1 MSFCVSKNKILEV
14 AGGQRSEFC
23 LFFQTNNCTDVS
35 AVRNAVKETF
45 SSMEGKKK
53 KANYFVVP
61 ESFLEWL

>member
-1 MSFCVSKNKILEV
+1 M

-23 LFFQTNNCTDVS
+23 LFFQTNNCNDVS
-35 AVRNAVKETF
+35 AVRNTVKETF
-45 SSMEGKKK
+45 SSMEGKKKK

>member
-1 MSFCVSKNKILEV
+1 MFQKIKYLKWQEARGV
-14 AGGQRSEFC
+14 NFVC
-23 LFFQTNNCTDVS
+23 FFQTNNCNDVS
-35 AVRNAVKETF
+35 AVRNTVKETF